1 VGVDTARCRSTQG
14 QTPTEEDTMT
24 TTTTTTTTPTATT
37 PAAQS
42 ATRSAATQRR
52 IRRGTAVVGASA
64 ANALLWGAAAALGV
78 DFRLADSAGS
88 GVITLPVAVIFTA
101 VFGLLGWGSLALLER
116 FTRRARTMWT
126 ALAVAVALLS
136 IVPIFLEQATSGT
149 RTALTVLHLAVA
161 VVLVPAFRRTTR

>member
-1 VGVDTARCRSTQG
+1 
-14 QTPTEEDTMT
+14 MT
-24 TTTTTTTTPTATT
+24 TTATTTATITAA
-37 PAAQS
+37 PS

-52 IRRGTAVVGASA
+52 VRRATAVVGASA
-64 ANALLWGAAAALGV
+64 TNAVLWGAAAAAGV

-88 GVITLPVAVIFTA
+88 GVVTLPVAVIFTA

-116 FTRRARTMWT
+116 FTRRARAIWT

-149 RTALTVLHLAVA
+149 RIALTVLHLAVA

>member
-1 VGVDTARCRSTQG
+1 VGVDTARCPSTQG
-14 QTPTEEDTMT
+14 QTPTEEDTMSTTATTTAT
-24 TTTTTTTTPTATT
+24 TTT
-37 PAAQS
+37 AQS
-42 ATRSAATQRR
+42 ATRSAASQRR

-88 GVITLPVAVIFTA
+88 GVITLPVAVVFTA

-116 FTRRARTMWT
+116 FTRHARTIWT

-149 RTALTVLHLAVA
+149 RAALTVLHLAVA